1 MRESELGAPLYRRSV
16 AVAVNEDHRRVITV
30 AQCSVGVVRGS
41 SVITEVQWVRFGV
54 KLDGVWELRASST
67 EWGGAGPSAVESAFR
82 ACRPRWLCYGRALAC
97 MRPRGEPG
105 SAGRCGTALS
115 RRSCPL
121 SAATGG
127 TDAAEDSGEGG
138 PSCHRRQEEAK

>member
-1 MRESELGAPLYRRSV
+1 MLRREFDKTGRRGPVGGRERVLCLPV
-16 AVAVNEDHRRVITV
+16 AMAVH
-30 AQCSVGVVRGS
+30 
-41 SVITEVQWVRFGV
+41 
-54 KLDGVWELRASST
+54 
-67 EWGGAGPSAVESAFR
+67 
-82 ACRPRWLCYGRALAC
+82 GRALAC

-105 SAGRCGTALS
+105 GAGRRGTALS

-127 TDAAEDSGEGG
+127 PDAAEDSGEGG